1 MADRIGIIVELTG
14 DKEAASSLENL
25 KKTVT
30 ILNNNKVDL
39 KLQSSDLDKQINNLR
54 KQLDQLQYEAKN
66 IRLEGGKG
74 STAALKEKQKE
85 IAELTKQLNDL
96 QRQKADLQIKIGLD
110 TTAVGVA
117 KDRIKEMESEAK
129 EAEGALEGASEA
141 MDGLGENADGAG
153 EEVKEMV
160 QDAITLRDV
169 LSGIG
174 TLFEGLGGAMQG
186 VGNTMQ
192 GIGRMFGGDILN
204 TARRTMTAYATLM
217 ATQGFRNSTSR
228 FDTFRTFPKLMEA
241 AGFSADDASTAVDK
255 LNQAVLGLPTAL
267 DEIVDSAK
275 QYIVMM
281 NDIEKGT
288 DLAIAA
294 NNAFLAN
301 ATDANQVKFGMRQI
315 KDILAKGTLRS
326 QEWDSLFSAMGVS
339 LRDIAKEAGYSL
351 GEFTSGLKEG
361 KIEAMEFVEALIK
374 AGTGVGSLVEKA
386 NIQKDTMD
394 AAITNI
400 KNAFSNLGA
409 SIMQA
414 LDEELMKGTGEGLPG
429 NIKRISDAIKGE
441 LIPAVKDW
449 IHSHSDEILGFID
462 KLASYDWMGLVSKV
476 GTQIY
481 NFFSLIGKALGMLPE
496 GAVQDFIAF
505 AMVWATPIG
514 KLLTMGGGVMKGI
527 GGFFK
532 TLAELNIGGLPV
544 LGKVADGTKDV
555 GRVVRS
561 LSDMKRDFLGFTL
574 TVAEIAEIGLVIAEY
589 AKVVQMIADIKLGD
603 DFLKNAAAVA
613 GTLGAGGAITAI
625 ITGLMTLAGQSG
637 VGGVGVGIGE
647 LLTAGFILELGM
659 LGNAIGKYADVCQ
672 KISDLNVDWEKTRAN
687 AVGLSQVMTQLN
699 WASALNSLFGLAGV
713 IGATELSSISDAVGA
728 VMDAMDQIAR
738 ANFPTPEKL
747 RLAKTMFGNLSDAFD
762 LGFVEG
768 FKAFVGNLF
777 NVYGA
782 EKNKIESSLEI
793 LNMFDDVA
801 EVVDSMA
808 GKTINTEAAGA
819 NISGLV
825 LSLAKMAQDIKDA
838 FGGDTELASSL
849 KWVGQESKL
858 MTNITTMFEN
868 VGKVMKSI
876 QDIRNTYFGQGKIE
890 GAFQPSIM
898 SGFDTTKRNLEDFL
912 KGVAEIVAL
921 LNPQN
926 SPATALQGEWE
937 TSSEARMIGNIQK
950 AFANIGTML
959 TDLRTINKTFGKMT
973 KGGMSVGGSIGYA
986 IANIRTALTQI
997 SKLFSEDLFKDL
1009 PDLGKIGMVNE
1020 KEVEGSTG
1028 GKLANLALAVESL
1041 KKVMYALRVIN
1052 GDMTSGKGEAIDFSA
1067 VTGNIQT
1074 AVEGLNAVFGA
1085 IPEDMQGT
1093 VLEKVTAL
1101 QSAMTQ
1107 LQSAV
1112 TTLQSIQTS
1121 LSGEEGGT
1129 DTSGLTQ
1136 MITNITTALSS
1147 ANIDTS
1153 GIDAIATSVETLKTM
1168 LQEVANVDFS
1178 AVTGQTGTLK
1188 SGLDNVKDSAMQA
1201 KAAFEQMGG
1210 AGSSAA
1216 ARISGSIQSIIS
1228 SINSAIN
1235 RIYAL
1240 QNAIN
1245 TLHGKTVNVN
1255 VNVNQHGSVS
1265 SATRGVQPHT
1275 GGYIGRNGNLLYRAS
1290 GGPIFRPRGTD
1301 TVPAMLT
1308 PGEYVMNRRAVQAF
1322 GVNFMRNVNRLNI
1335 SAALRSLVSRTNM
1348 PSTHSTVINNSRN
1361 YDNHATVNQNIYT
1374 NNQAFGFRRANRYVE
1389 AL

>member
-14 DKEAASSLENL
+14 DKEAQYS
-25 KKTVT
+25 
-30 ILNNNKVDL
+30 
-39 KLQSSDLDKQINNLR
+39 
-54 KQLDQLQYEAKN
+54 LDQLRKAVKEMNKEKVSFSLDTAN
-66 IRLEGGKG
+66 IDREINKLKSDLADLRHRAASIRYEGGKG
-74 STAALKEKQKE
+74 STAALKETQMQIADIVKE
-85 IAELTKQLNDL
+85 IDDL
-96 QRQKADLQIKIGLD
+96 QRKKTEIQIDARID
-110 TTAVGVA
+110 SAA
-117 KDRIKEMESEAK
+117 ISAANQEIKEMEK
-129 EAEGALEGASEA
+129 
-141 MDGLGENADGAG
+141 NA
-153 EEVKEMV
+153 
-160 QDAITLRDV
+160 ISLSDV

-174 TLFEGLGGAMQG
+174 DIFSSLGSGMQS
-186 VGNTMQ
+186 
-192 GIGRMFGGDILN
+192 IGRMFGGGDAWDTVKKVI
-204 TARRTMTAYATLM
+204 TAYGTIASGQNLT
-217 ATQGFRNSTSR
+217 AAAER
-228 FDTFRTFPKLMEA
+228 FDVLRTYTQYLGMM
-241 AGFSADDASTAVDK
+241 GSTADDAQQSLDAINK
-255 LNQAVLGLPTAL
+255 SIQGLPIGLSDVAFQVRRFQMFTGDLDKATNIAVGLNKALVGGGASQNMRTTAL
-267 DEIVDSAK
+267 HEVERLLTTGSLAQSRQWLSLLNGLGVSTQFLKEQMGYATMENKDFADS
-275 QYIVMM
+275 
-281 NDIEKGT
+281 
-288 DLAIAA
+288 
-294 NNAFLAN
+294 
-301 ATDANQVKFGMRQI
+301 
-315 KDILAKGTLRS
+315 LAKGKIPVEEFLNGLAALADSSTVGGQKLEKALEIYKTTIESAMSNIEFAIKRGLANVM
-326 QEWDSLFSAMGVS
+326 QAMDDSLIS
-339 LRDIAKEAGYSL
+339 LDGGGIASHINQIRDEMNKVFLSIA
-351 GEFTSGLKEG
+351 
-361 KIEAMEFVEALIK
+361 
-374 AGTGVGSLVEKA
+374 
-386 NIQKDTMD
+386 
-394 AAITNI
+394 
-400 KNAFSNLGA
+400 
-409 SIMQA
+409 
-414 LDEELMKGTGEGLPG
+414 
-429 NIKRISDAIKGE
+429 
-441 LIPAVKDW
+441 DW
-449 IHSHSDEILGFID
+449 IKQNPD
-462 KLASYDWMGLVSKV
+462 KLADAMDRIKGIWDRIKQFDWGGLASSVLDAMGNVVDIATKLYDMIPKGFLR
-476 GTQIY
+476 
-481 NFFSLIGKALGMLPE
+481 
-496 GAVQDFIAF
+496 DFITF
-505 AMVWATPIG
+505 GMVYATPLGRLFSFIG
-514 KLLTMGGGVMKGI
+514 SIFKGLA
-527 GGFFK
+527 
-532 TLAELNIGGLPV
+532 TLNLAGLPV
-544 LGKVADGTKDV
+544 LGRLARGGEI
-555 GRVVRS
+555 GRMAVS
-561 LSDMKRDFLGFTL
+561 LSDIGKAFAGFTL

-589 AKVVQMIADIKLGD
+589 AKIVQMIADIDLGD
-603 DFLKNAAAVA
+603 NFGKNAEALAA
-613 GTLGAGGAITAI
+613 TLGAGTGITAI
-625 ITGLMTLAGQSG
+625 LTGLMTLAGKSG
-637 VGGVGVGIGE
+637 VGGIVVGIGE
-647 LLTAGFILELGM
+647 LLSAGFIMELGM
-659 LGNAIGKYADVCQ
+659 LGEVIGKYAEVCQ
-672 KISDLNVDWEKTRAN
+672 KISDLNVNWDKTVSN
-687 AVGLSQVMTQLN
+687 AKGIGQVMTELN
-699 WASALNSLFGLAGV
+699 WASAFNALLGIPGV
-713 IGATELSSISDAVGA
+713 IGAAELSAISDAVGA

-793 LNMFDDVA
+793 LKMFDDVA

-898 SGFDTTKRNLEDFL
+898 SGFDTTKKNIETFL
-912 KGVAEIVAL
+912 KGVADIVNL

-926 SPATALQGEWE
+926 SPATALQGDWE
-937 TSSEARMIGNIQK
+937 TSAEARMIGNIQK
-950 AFANIGTML
+950 AFANISTML

-986 IANIRTALTQI
+986 IANIRTAMTQI

-1101 QSAMTQ
+1101 QSAMTH

-1112 TTLQSIQTS
+1112 STLQSIQTS

-1168 LQEVANVDFS
+1168 LQDVANVDFT

-1290 GGPIFRPRGTD
+1290 GGSVFKPRGTD